1 MYLSRIC
8 DLRIYR
14 MAKNLIKYSCQAL
27 YCFILPSFLHK
38 KPYVIVLHSGQK
50 SPNSTISELF
60 RKSRNFSDISD
71 ISVLLI

>member
-1 MYLSRIC
+1 MYLSCIC

-14 MAKNLIKYSCQAL
+14 MAQNLIKCSCQAL
-27 YCFILPSFLHK
+27 LFCITFFFAQK
-38 KPYVIVLHSGQK
+38 NYVIVLHSGQK